1 MSYMQEQDEAEGHKG
16 NVSEEFPAVLPEV
29 QVPEHNRA
37 DIRRSYGQ
45 GSRI

>member
-29 QVPEHNRA
+29 QVPEHNRP
-37 DIRRSYGQ
+37 DRRRSHGQ
-45 GSRI
+45 RSGI